1 MVSAVDRP
9 AAFAARLRRDGV
21 LFLMPRNLYQGWPF
35 SNDFT
40 RHILAAPSSCFPQLA
55 AMIPELPVR
64 YLDAGLDRR
73 LDYTDYLAQLGSAP
87 VVCLSA
93 VSPLVA
99 LNTELTVRLIRKH
112 FPNTLIVLGGH
123 HATFY
128 ADQWLARGVHVVVR
142 REGEPPFQN
151 LLRALRDGRPLDDIP
166 GLSYRDRDGRA
177 RHNPEAPFLPDLDAL
192 PLPNWDIVDL
202 AQYRF
207 RLQPLGHPATIES
220 ARGCPHG
227 CAFCCAASMWNH
239 TQRFK
244 SAERIIGEMENLVG
258 RGVGQILFADD
269 NFAARRDRDL
279 RVFDEI
285 LKRGWRLGLWC
296 FLRADLAL
304 SDPEYLDVATRAGL
318 RMVYIGYETV
328 CDETLDKYEKNPAK
342 GVGPAAYPQIYR
354 LLKSRGVFVY
364 GLFVRDFDAE
374 QEDKVRWPVW
384 RQVRRISDITAQT
397 RFIPMRGVPG
407 SEDLAARG
415 YELKDLFYHDRFM
428 PAFRYRGRPQGSRY
442 VLTAAYDL
450 LKPANFYKML
460 AGSFVERS
468 FFRSLYRGLL
478 ADLFRLRWLNLRAFA
493 VTMRPNLPLDERQRR
508 ISTMFRR
515 AFGVAETPPGGED

>member
-1 MVSAVDRP
+1 MVSAFNRP
-9 AAFAARLRRDGV
+9 PAFAARLRRDGV

-40 RHILAAPSSCFPQLA
+40 RHILSAPSSCFPQLA

-73 LDYTDYLAQLGSAP
+73 LDDTDYLALLGGAP

-112 FPNTLIVLGGH
+112 YPQTLIVLGGH

-128 ADQWLARGVHVVVR
+128 ADDWLARGVHVVVR
-142 REGEPPFQN
+142 REGEPPFRD
-151 LLRALRDGRPLDDIP
+151 LLQALQTGRALDDIP
-166 GLSYRDRDGRA
+166 GLSYLARDGRP
-177 RHNPEAPFLPDLDAL
+177 RHNPDAPFLTDLDAL
-192 PLPNWDIVDL
+192 PLPNWDMVDL
-202 AQYRF
+202 SRYRF
-207 RLQPLGHPATIES
+207 RLQPHGHPATIES
-220 ARGCPHG
+220 ARGCPHA
-227 CAFCCAASMWNH
+227 CAFCCAAAMWNH

-244 SAERIIGEMENLVG
+244 SAGRIVAEMENLVG

-269 NFAARRDRDL
+269 NFAARRERDL
-279 RVFDEI
+279 EIFAEI
-285 LKRGWRLGLWC
+285 LRRGWRLGLWC

-304 SDPEYLDVATRAGL
+304 NDPEYIDLATRAGL

-328 CDETLDKYEKNPAK
+328 CDETLDRYEKNPAS
-342 GVGPAAYPQIYR
+342 GVGPAAYPRIYR
-354 LLKSRGVFVY
+354 LLKERGVFVY

-374 QEDKVRWPVW
+374 QEKKVRWSVW
-384 RQVRRISDITAQT
+384 RQIRRISDITAQT

-407 SEDLAARG
+407 AADLAALG

-428 PAFRYRGRPQGSRY
+428 PAFRFHGRQQGSRY
-442 VLTAAYDL
+442 ALTAAYDL
-450 LKPANFYKML
+450 LKPANFYKL
-460 AGSFVERS
+460 IAGSFVERS
-468 FFRSLYRGLL
+468 FFRSLYRGLIG
-478 ADLFRLRWLNLRAFA
+478 DLLRVRWLNLRAF
-493 VTMRPNLPLDERQRR
+493 VTTLRPSLPLDRRQQRVAAL
-508 ISTMFRR
+508 FRK
-515 AFGVAETPPGGED
+515 AYGVNDPPPVGED